1 MTFLSAAQ
9 SAAVRLI
16 GKKPTT
22 FFSSTGKFELE
33 ICDLANE
40 VVSDIVKAHEWRNL
54 ISLQVMTGDG
64 VTVGFDLPADYDRMP
79 VKAAVYRPQ
88 WNAWH
93 YEAAR
98 DLDQWRD
105 LINGEPTPS
114 PGYWFILGGQMQF
127 QPPLS
132 DAAQFYYVS
141 GNAVVG
147 ADGSPMPVFKTD
159 ADSVRFA
166 QNASQG
172 ERLLTL
178 GLIWR
183 WRAQKRLEYAEDMSS
198 YEILLAQLTGTDRG
212 SRIFAEGHARMPVGV
227 RSAYPR
233 QLG

>member
-1 MTFLSAAQ
+1 MTFLTAAQ
-9 SAAVRLI
+9 SAAIRLI
-16 GKKPTT
+16 GKKPAT
-22 FFSSTGKFELE
+22 FFSSTDKFAME

-64 VTVGFDLPADYDRMP
+64 ATVGFDLPSDYDRMP
-79 VKAAVYRPQ
+79 IKAAVYRPQ
-88 WNAWH
+88 WNMWH

-114 PGYWFILGGQMQF
+114 PGYWFILNGQMQF
-127 QPPLS
+127 QPPLT
-132 DAAQFYYVS
+132 DAAQFYYIGS
-141 GNAVVG
+141 NAVADTGG
-147 ADGSPMPVFKTD
+147 APKAAFT
-159 ADSVRFA
+159 ADNDTVRFV
-166 QNASQG
+166 QNAGQG
-172 ERLLTL
+172 ERLITL

-198 YEILLAQLTGTDRG
+198 YEILLSQLTGTDRG
-212 SRIFAEGHARMPVGV
+212 SRIFAEGRAHMPGDV